1 MTFQIAQDVFNYHIV
16 LFEGNDNLLKVKLT
30 LQVSHLLNPFP
41 SPGLFFAEEVPQE
54 GTTDSRFSVK
64 CRWYRS
70 VITKT
75 GQVSN
80 FL

>member
-1 MTFQIAQDVFNYHIV
+1 M
-16 LFEGNDNLLKVKLT
+16 
-30 LQVSHLLNPFP
+30 
-41 SPGLFFAEEVPQE
+41 GLFFAEEVPQE

-75 GQVSN
+75 GQVRHFLSN
-80 FL
+80 SWNHYPSLAVMSFTDYLETSVSKHVFYFPSTGMLGSP